1 MEKWARFRQW
11 LRGRRPADKTWIL
24 GRIKLNPAASGSLP
38 VASFLAA
45 GCWSWWLLHDWVISA
60 LPKDIGWVT
69 RYCPETPSWRFY
81 ARTLWK
87 PPSPEHAACI
97 LMGRLV
103 APATSNLWLPRL
115 QTDSPPVGARIS
127 EALRQNCTVRSNVDG
142 HQQTEKP
149 LLRGSDMPEAQPMAS
164 SSSEEMLRRP

>member
-103 APATSNLWLPRL
+103 APATSNLLLPRL
-115 QTDSPPVGARIS
+115 QTDPPCRRQNLGSPPPELYSTIKRRRPPTGRETTASWERYAR
-127 EALRQNCTVRSNVDG
+127 G
-142 HQQTEKP
+142 P
-149 LLRGSDMPEAQPMAS
+149 GYMAS
-164 SSSEEMLRRP
+164 GSSEEMLRRP